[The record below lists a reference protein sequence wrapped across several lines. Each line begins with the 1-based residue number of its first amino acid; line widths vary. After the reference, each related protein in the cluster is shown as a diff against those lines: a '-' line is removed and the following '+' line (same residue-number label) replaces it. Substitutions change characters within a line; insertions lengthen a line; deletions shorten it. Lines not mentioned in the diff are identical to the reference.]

1 MADEQEPA
9 SGVQPP
15 ETDDGGTMHI
25 HKAKPFHG
33 VREFLREYAII
44 VLGVITALA
53 AEQAVE
59 WLHWRSLVAEGRGDL
74 AASYASLKLTM
85 RERQLMS
92 GCIGRR
98 LGEIGTILDQAS
110 ETGRLPPIGD
120 IGTPP
125 DRLWAE
131 PSWQTLV
138 TTGTAAHFPRSEA
151 ARYAGIET
159 YVETM
164 SASADREV
172 VTWTRLYTI
181 VGPGRRTGDTELAS
195 LRGALADALY
205 EARGMKLGS
214 DQITRDIDET
224 PLDTSGWRRRHLP
237 GFDLQRGERAKANA
251 ICRPIGPAPTGYNEA
266 PLQFLPL

>member
-1 MADEQEPA
+1 ME
-9 SGVQPP
+9 
-15 ETDDGGTMHI
+15 I
-25 HKAKPFHG
+25 HRPKTFHG
-33 VREFLREYAII
+33 WREFLREYAII
-44 VLGVITALA
+44 VLGVLTALA

-59 WLHWRSLVAEGRGDL
+59 WLHWRTLVAEGRGDL
-74 AASYASLKLTM
+74 AANYASLKLTM

-98 LGEIGTILDQAS
+98 LGEIGNILDQAS

-151 ARYAGIET
+151 ARYAGIEN
-159 YVETM
+159 YVENM
-164 SASADREV
+164 SASANREV
-172 VTWTRLYTI
+172 ITWTRLYTI
-181 VGPGRRTGDTELAS
+181 VGPGRGTGETELAS

-205 EARGMKLGS
+205 EARGAKLGS
-214 DQITRDIDET
+214 DQITRMIDET
-224 PLDTSGWRRRHLP
+224 PLDTSSWRRQHLP
-237 GFDLQRGERAKANA
+237 GFNLQHPELVKRNA
-251 ICRPIGPAPTGYNEA
+251 ICRPIGPAPAGYNEA

>member
-9 SGVQPP
+9 RGVQPP

-25 HKAKPFHG
+25 HKPKPFHG
-33 VREFLREYAII
+33 VREFASEI
-44 VLGVITALA
+44 GVIVVGVLIALA
-53 AEQAVE
+53 LEQAVE

-98 LGEIGTILDQAS
+98 LGEIGAILDQAS
-110 ETGRLPPIGD
+110 ETGRLPPVGD

-131 PSWQTLV
+131 PSWRTLV

-151 ARYAGIET
+151 ARYSGIET

-181 VGPGRRTGDTELAS
+181 VGPGRKTGETELAL

-205 EARGMKLGS
+205 EARSAKLGS
-214 DQITRDIDET
+214 DQITRQIDET
-224 PLDTSGWRRRHLP
+224 PLDTSSWLRRRLP
-237 GFDLQRGERAKANA
+237 GFDLQHPELAKRNA

>member
-1 MADEQEPA
+1 MEN
-9 SGVQPP
+9 
-15 ETDDGGTMHI
+15 
-25 HKAKPFHG
+25 HKPKPLHG
-33 VREFLREYAII
+33 WREFLREYAII

-74 AASYASLKLTM
+74 AASYASLKLKM
-85 RERQLMS
+85 SERQLMS

-110 ETGRLPPIGD
+110 ATGRLPPVGD

-131 PSWQTLV
+131 PGWQTLV
-138 TTGTAAHFPRSEA
+138 TTGTAAHFPRAEA

-159 YVETM
+159 YVQTM
-164 SASADREV
+164 SASADREMA
-172 VTWTRLYTI
+172 TWTRLYTI
-181 VGPGRRTGDTELAS
+181 VGPGRKTGETELAV

-205 EARGMKLGS
+205 EARGAKLGS
-214 DQITRDIDET
+214 DQITREIDET
-224 PLDTSGWRRRHLP
+224 PLDTSSWRRRHLS
-237 GFDLQRGERAKANA
+237 GFDLQHPELVKRNA
-251 ICRPIGPAPTGYNEA
+251 ICRPTGPGPPGYNEA